1 MGPAVFNVTSGPE
14 AAMLWRRKEPRLVLL
29 ALLAAMALI
38 TAAHASL
45 LGVQLTL
52 RADPV
57 QIPAD
62 GTDPAA
68 VSVEVLDANGVPVP
82 DGTSVYLI
90 TTLGEIGSPVQTLGG
105 VAQTVLTP
113 SNTAGTALVSAIVG
127 AARTTIEV
135 EFTGVPGSAS
145 PGSRMVELAA
155 EELSYSPDRK
165 LFVAA
170 PGAKL
175 TYETIEIAADGMQYD
190 VMSNVICAQGGVL
203 LKSGPHELRA
213 DALRYDL
220 DSLRGRLLRVPESGE
235 PERLLVEGHKLQT
248 RSDTDSDPC
257 LWYPVGPSEL
267 NTWVKARSATINPRN
282 KIILDHAAFYV
293 EDLRVMGLRRHV
305 LDPRMGSSLFG
316 NTLGYSS
323 LFGPNMD
330 IPVYY
335 RASGNQIGSLH
346 ITRNR
351 VLGSIGTD
359 AGWALGLKEEYVREG
374 HSEGSFAIEDLTDP
388 DRGLTWNHQF
398 KLGQGSALNLDASTA
413 CFDDDSPRLRAGGL
427 TYFRPMSGGRLSLS
441 LSGSDFGT
449 SEHYY
454 GSLAYRFRSTRLGSG
469 FLLSPAVHLRHS
481 RRYSE
486 GDEILIDPQTGE
498 PLEIAQ
504 EDIGRTTSP
513 GVDVAI
519 DLPGRDIAPQTKL
532 NARIRTG
539 YAWGL
544 DGGARSVFDARLGLM
559 RELGVGQL
567 IRLDYTYSGAPASL
581 QPTPFAIGRQR
592 LNLTGRAVVKGCDL
606 RFNASQEIGGERLY
620 GYLNLTRPLPWGT
633 NASGE
638 VRWRLHAGHMFSHLS
653 DYKLASSRLSLSRLM
668 GRYRLA
674 VCYSPQG
681 QGAYESRPW
690 IGLEG
695 YGYTYSGGRHLWI
708 ELNAD
713 GY

>member
-1 MGPAVFNVTSGPE
+1 MF
-14 AAMLWRRKEPRLVLL
+14 WRRKEPTL
-29 ALLAAMALI
+29 ALIVLLAAMALA
-38 TAAHASL
+38 TAAQASL
-45 LGVQLTL
+45 LGVQITL
-52 RADPV
+52 RADPLQV
-57 QIPAD
+57 PAD
-62 GTDPAA
+62 GSTPAA
-68 VSVEVLDANGVPVP
+68 ISVEVLDANGRPVP

-113 SNTAGTALVSAIVG
+113 ANTAGTALVSAMVG
-127 AARTTIEV
+127 AARATVEV
-135 EFTGVPGSAS
+135 EFIGVPGSAS
-145 PGSRMVELAA
+145 PGSRMVELSA

-175 TYETIEIAADGMQYD
+175 IYETIEIAAEGMQYD
-190 VMSNVICAQGGVL
+190 VMSNVICAQGDVL
-203 LKSGPHELRA
+203 LKSGTHELRA

-220 DSLRGRLLRVPESGE
+220 DSLGGRLLRVSESEE
-235 PERLLVEGHKLQT
+235 PERLVVEGHKLQT
-248 RSDTDSDPC
+248 RPDTNDDPC
-257 LWYPVGPSEL
+257 LWHPVAPSEL
-267 NTWVKARSATINPRN
+267 ATWVKARSATINPRN

-293 EDLRVMGLRRHV
+293 EDIRVMGLRRHV
-305 LDPRMGSSLFG
+305 FDPRMGSSFFG
-316 NTLGYSS
+316 NTFGYSS
-323 LFGPNMD
+323 LLGPNMD

-335 RASGNQIGSLH
+335 RASGNQIGALH

-351 VLGSIGTD
+351 ALGSIGTD
-359 AGWALGLKEEYVREG
+359 SGWALGLKEEYFREG
-374 HSEGSFAIEDLTDP
+374 HSEGAFAVEDLTDP
-388 DRGLTWNHQF
+388 GRGLTWNQQF
-398 KLGQGSALNLDASTA
+398 RLGRGSALSLDASTA
-413 CFDDDSPRLRAGGL
+413 SFDDESPQLRAGGL

-454 GSLAYRFRSTRLGSG
+454 GSLSYRFRSTTLGSG
-469 FLLSPAVHLRHS
+469 LLLSPVVHVRHS

-486 GDEILIDPQTGE
+486 GEQTLIDPETGE
-498 PLEIAQ
+498 PLTISQ
-504 EDIGRTTSP
+504 EDTGRTTSP
-513 GVDVAI
+513 GVDVAM
-519 DLPGRDIAPQTKL
+519 DLSGREIAPHTKL
-532 NARIRTG
+532 NAQVRTG

-544 DGGARSVFDARLGLM
+544 DGGPRSTVNARIGLM
-559 RELGVGQL
+559 GELGVGQ
-567 IRLDYTYSGAPASL
+567 IVRLDYTYSGAPASL
-581 QPTPFAIGRQR
+581 QPTPFAVGRQR
-592 LNLTGRAVVKGCDL
+592 LNLTGRAIVKGCDL
-606 RFNASQEIGGERLY
+606 RFNASQEIGGDRLF
-620 GYLNLTRPLPWGT
+620 GLLTLARPLPWGT
-633 NASGE
+633 DRRGAAL
-638 VRWRLHAGHMFSHLS
+638 WRLSGSHMFSHLS

-695 YGYTYSGGRHLWI
+695 YGYTYSGGSHLWI

>member
-1 MGPAVFNVTSGPE
+1 
-14 AAMLWRRKEPRLVLL
+14 MLWRRKEPTFALLVLL
-29 ALLAAMALI
+29 AAMVLT
-38 TAAHASL
+38 TAAQASL

-52 RADPV
+52 RADPI

-62 GTDPAA
+62 GSNPAA
-68 VSVEVLDANGVPVP
+68 ISMEVLDANGQPVP
-82 DGTSVYLI
+82 DGTPVYLI

-105 VAQTVLTP
+105 VAQTVLRP
-113 SNTAGTALVSAIVG
+113 SNTAGTALVSAMVG
-127 AARTTIEV
+127 AARATIEV
-135 EFTGVPGSAS
+135 EFTGIPGSAS
-145 PGSRMVELAA
+145 PGSRMVELSA

-190 VMSNVICAQGGVL
+190 VMSNVICAQGDVL
-203 LKSGPHELRA
+203 LKSGPHEVRA

-220 DSLRGRLLRVPESGE
+220 DSLRGRLLRVSESEE
-235 PERLLVEGHKLQT
+235 PERLLVEGHNLQT
-248 RSDTDSDPC
+248 RPDTNDDPC
-257 LWYPVGPSEL
+257 LWYPVAPSEL
-267 NTWVKARSATINPRN
+267 ATWVNARSATINPRT

-316 NTLGYSS
+316 NTFGYSS

-330 IPVYY
+330 LPVYY
-335 RASGNQIGSLH
+335 RASGNQVGALH

-351 VLGSIGTD
+351 ALGSIGTD
-359 AGWALGLKEEYVREG
+359 SGWALGLKEEYFSEG
-374 HSEGSFAIEDLTDP
+374 HSEGAFAIEDLTDP
-388 DRGLTWNHQF
+388 GRGLTWNHQF
-398 KLGQGSALNLDASTA
+398 KLGQGSALSLDASTA
-413 CFDDDSPRLRAGGL
+413 SFDDDSPQLRAGGL
-427 TYFRPMSGGRLSLS
+427 TYFRPMSSGRLSLS

-454 GSLAYRFRSTRLGSG
+454 GSLSYRFRSSTLGSG
-469 FLLSPAVHLRHS
+469 LLLSPVVHLRHS

-486 GDEILIDPQTGE
+486 GDQILIDPGTGE
-498 PLEIAQ
+498 PLQIAQ

-519 DLPGRDIAPQTKL
+519 DLPGRDIAPQTEF
-532 NARIRTG
+532 NAHIRTG

-544 DGGARSVFDARLGLM
+544 DGGSRSIFDARLGLL
-559 RELGVGQL
+559 RELGVGQ
-567 IRLDYTYSGAPASL
+567 IVRLDYTYSGAPASL

-592 LNLTGRAVVKGCDL
+592 LNLTGRAIVKGCDL
-606 RFNASQEIGGERLY
+606 RFTASQEIGGERLY
-620 GYLNLTRPLPWGT
+620 GHLNLTLPLPWGT
-633 NASGE
+633 SKSGE
-638 VRWRLHAGHMFSHLS
+638 TLWRLHAGHMFSHLS
-653 DYKLASSRLSLSRLM
+653 DYKLASSRLSLGRLM

-674 VCYSPQG
+674 ACYSPQG

-708 ELNAD
+708 ELTAD